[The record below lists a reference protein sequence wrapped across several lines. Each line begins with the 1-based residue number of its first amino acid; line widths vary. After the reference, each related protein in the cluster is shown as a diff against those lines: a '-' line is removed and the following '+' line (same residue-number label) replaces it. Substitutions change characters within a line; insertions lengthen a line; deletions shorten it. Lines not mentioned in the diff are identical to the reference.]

1 VKGGIPRERRKG
13 SSLRSWI
20 RRIWASLGLLATAAL
35 AWTFQ
40 AHGLPPGVLESDA
53 EVRVERTGAGLEFRP
68 AAESGSAG
76 LVFFPGGMVQ
86 LKAYAPLARAIARE
100 GFPVVLVRLPFLGR
114 HAPGAGQQ
122 AEVIERVAGEIGRDT
137 LRDWAIA
144 GHSFGGSLAARF
156 AHGHA
161 GRTAAL
167 ILIGTTHP
175 RDLDLSGAGYP
186 VARIYGT
193 RDGVAPESRMRETAR
208 NLPPDALLV
217 PIEGGNHAQFGYYG
231 PQLGDSRATITRE
244 EQMRRTVAAITGILR
259 SL

>member
-1 VKGGIPRERRKG
+1 M
-13 SSLRSWI
+13 LRSWL
-20 RRIWASLGLLATAAL
+20 RRIWASLGLLAMAAL
-35 AWTFQ
+35 TWTFQ

-53 EVRVERTGAGLEFRP
+53 EVRVERTDAGLEFRP
-68 AAESGSAG
+68 AVESGSAG

-114 HAPGAGQQ
+114 HAPGVGRQ
-122 AEVIERVAGEIGRDT
+122 AEVIEVVVQRIGRDT
-137 LRDWAIA
+137 LRVWAIA

-156 AHGHA
+156 AYRHP

-208 NLPPDALLV
+208 NLPPDAMLV
-217 PIEGGNHAQFGYYG
+217 AVEGGNHAQFGYYG

-244 EQMRRTVAAITGILR
+244 DQQRLVVAAITGILR